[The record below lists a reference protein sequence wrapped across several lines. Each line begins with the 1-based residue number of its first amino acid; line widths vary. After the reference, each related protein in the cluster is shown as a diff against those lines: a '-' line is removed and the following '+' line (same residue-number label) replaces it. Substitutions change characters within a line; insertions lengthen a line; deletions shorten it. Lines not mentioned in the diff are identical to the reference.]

1 MFTNQFVFQLNLGKM
16 YSWNFDINPFK
27 EESLQ
32 CSIRGNKHH
41 MYASTRNKLFILGQ
55 QDGLGK
61 LGEKIHEIQYFT
73 KSSLG
78 CTVDLES
85 NIEIQKSPM

>member
-1 MFTNQFVFQLNLGKM
+1 M

-55 QDGLGK
+55 QDGPGILD
-61 LGEKIHEIQYFT
+61 EKDFKFGILIKIIAVNF
-73 KSSLG
+73 
-78 CTVDLES
+78 
-85 NIEIQKSPM
+85 NF

>member
-1 MFTNQFVFQLNLGKM
+1 M

-41 MYASTRNKLFILGQ
+41 MHASTRNKLFILGQ

-61 LGEKIHEIQYFT
+61 LGGKI
-73 KSSLG
+73 
-78 CTVDLES
+78 S
-85 NIEIQKSPM
+85 NLPY